1 MRRVLLPFVL
11 LLALGLLVG
20 CGEDKADTGDGTQA
34 KGSAPKAG
42 APKDEGSASASA
54 DAGLNAALKTQVA
67 DAQKKGSAYLRGQ
80 QGDKGGFGDN
90 EIKLPGNV
98 AYTAMA
104 VTALVGSQDSGAAA
118 KDEAITKGLT
128 FLQGFQQ
135 ENGSIVDNPK
145 VTNYATAASIS
156 ALAAAR
162 RTDFRSVQA
171 KAVAYLEGSQI
182 AGDAGDPSYGGFPY
196 KQHLGQS
203 ADASNALIATNA
215 LDEAGLAKDSE
226 VRKRVGTYV
235 SKILNNSEANTG
247 ETVVEVD
254 GEKRTVVS
262 GVDMGAFYR
271 PGESKAG
278 MVKRSD
284 GKWEFKSYGSMT
296 YAALKLMMFAGV
308 SPKDPRV
315 QGVVTWIS
323 NHWTLERNPG
333 FENAEEPV
341 KAGQQGMYYYLYTV
355 TRALSAYEQAAGKP
369 LVVSDADGRTHNW
382 RAEVAAT
389 LLQRQADD
397 GSWRNEIAER
407 WEEGSKTLAT
417 SFAMQ
422 TLAYLT
428 GRLR

>member
-1 MRRVLLPFVL
+1 MRRVFLPFVL
-11 LLALGLLVG
+11 CLALGLVVA
-20 CGEDKADTGDGTQA
+20 CGN
-34 KGSAPKAG
+34 
-42 APKDEGSASASA
+42 DENANDNNANGSASKGAAPEAKGRAPASTSA
-54 DAGLNAALKTQVA
+54 ATGLSAALKAQVV
-67 DAQKKGSAYLRGQ
+67 DAQKKGAAYLRGQ
-80 QGDKGGFGDN
+80 QDDKGGFGDS

-104 VTALVGSQDSGAAA
+104 VTALVGTQDSTAAA

-135 ENGSIVDNPK
+135 ENGSVVDNPK
-145 VTNYATAASIS
+145 VTNYATAAAIS
-156 ALAAAR
+156 AFAAAR
-162 RTDFRSVQA
+162 RDAFRSVQA
-171 KAVAYLEGSQI
+171 KAVSYLEGSQI
-182 AGDAGDPSYGGFPY
+182 VGDEGDPSYGGFPY

-247 ETVVEVD
+247 ETEIEVD
-254 GEKRTVVS
+254 GEKRVVVS

-284 GKWEFKSYGSMT
+284 GKWEFRSYGSMT
-296 YAALKLMMFAGV
+296 YAALKLMMFAGI
-308 SPKDPRV
+308 PAKDPRV

-323 NHWTLERNPG
+323 NHWTLKENPG
-333 FENAEEPV
+333 FESADDPV

-355 TRALSAYEQAAGKP
+355 TRALAAYEQATGKP
-369 LVVSDADGRTHNW
+369 LVVTDADGRTHNW
-382 RAEVAAT
+382 RAEVAAE
-389 LLQRQADD
+389 LLMRQADD
-397 GSWRNEIAER
+397 GSWRNEVAER